1 MKLTAVT
8 PTGNRP
14 EAFALCEKYMA
25 RQTLKPF
32 QWIILDDGDVPT
44 KCTMGQD
51 YIYCPEYR
59 GPTSLVKKLS
69 HLVGNK
75 LAKHEGLVFFEDDDA
90 YAPTWLEFCATHLA
104 SYDMIGE
111 GRAIYYN
118 VAKRWWYEH
127 HNLAHASLC
136 STAIKRKLFSALFNA
151 CQSTNPFVD
160 ARLWTDVPTNKRVFD
175 PHDNPDRRHL
185 VVGMKALPGRVGY
198 GGGHVVRDINAQD
211 DPTLEKLKSLIG
223 NDAALYEGFWHNTT
237 KMKVPAH
244 TETGKVHGPV
254 WLKHL
259 GHLAGKPDIV
269 GLEIGTFKGDSA
281 EWMCENIFTHETAR
295 YYCVDP
301 FTGSV
306 EHHVGKIDCTTLE
319 ADSRARLDLFPQS
332 RIIKGYSQDVLLN
345 TKFGDKSLDFIYIDG
360 SHIARDV
367 MVDSVLAF
375 RLVKVG
381 GVICWDDLAWEVFP
395 DPLDKPRIAI
405 ESFLKV
411 YARELKVVHL
421 GWQAIAIKTS
431 E

>member
-1 MKLTAVT
+1 MKLSAVT

-14 EAFALCEKYMA
+14 EAFALCEHYMA

-44 KCTMGQD
+44 KTTMGQD

-75 LAKHEGLVFFEDDDA
+75 LAKHDALVFFEDDDA

-104 SYDMIGE
+104 AYDMIGE

-151 CQSTNPFVD
+151 CQSSNPFVD
-160 ARLWTDVPTNKRVFD
+160 ARLWADVPTNKRVFD

-198 GGGHVVRDINAQD
+198 GGGHVVRDVAAQD

-223 NDAALYEGFWHNTT
+223 NDAGLYEGFWHNTT

-244 TETGKVHGPV
+244 TETGKVHGPN
-254 WLKHL
+254 WLKFL
-259 GHLAGKPDIV
+259 GHLAGRPDIV

-281 EWMCENIFTHETAR
+281 EWMCENIFTHETSK

-301 FTGSV
+301 FTGGP
-306 EHHVGKIDCTTLE
+306 EHAAGGIDCTTTE
-319 ADSRARLDLFPQS
+319 AESRARLAVFPQA
-332 RIIKGYSQDVLLN
+332 RIIKGYSRNVLPTFDLKLHVCYVDGNHTAHDVL
-345 TKFGDKSLDFIYIDG
+345 
-360 SHIARDV
+360 RDST
-367 MVDSVLAF
+367 MAF
-375 RLVKVG
+375 ELLKVG
-381 GVICWDDLAWEVFP
+381 GVIIWDDLAWEGFP

-411 YARELKVVHL
+411 YARQLKVVHL